1 MKSVRLF
8 LLVCLC
14 VIGAACAAPH
24 GWALESGA
32 SELEERPGCATAREL
47 LEALNRDEGGT
58 VTVAGDIRW
67 DLETPVEVTRPVTV
81 ELGDFGIFVPE
92 EITFRVA
99 GPVLFTGSGTSRP
112 LRAGEGGFPFAGG
125 VGGAAG
131 GEHGTAVRA
140 YSLNWEFPEISARG
154 TGATAVDLLGDGPM
168 ELLGG
173 WFRAEGS
180 GSVAVRSERP
190 VRLIFCRAEA
200 EGAAVLSTGEVILD
214 GSRVSPE
221 LPGART
227 IQRTAVPAHR
237 IRENG
242 LCAAMG
248 TDRAGV
254 EELWED
260 SLGGRAQFYAYD
272 TAEREPAQLFSV
284 PMAPVS
290 FPETLSGDYE
300 AACAPLAPEW
310 FPLELAPFL
319 VTIHA
324 VGENQPFLMDAQDAG
339 AGAYVRFFREI
350 TGADRLTL
358 WVSEDGGKSW
368 RGAEEYSGSAVLS
381 TGAQVEGLEWNRT
394 YLFQLA
400 VEGGPMAGRSNVL
413 EFPLYDDYHVN
424 GGGSRDDDDRGDL
437 GELPA
442 GDFLV
447 PPPESSPGESVS
459 SPGPETW
466 ENLPPPSAE
475 PRESAARP
483 ATGTGESAA
492 EPSGGSGL
500 AVQALP
506 APEPEKAAPALWPF
520 LLGGALALAAG
531 AAVLGLRSHR
541 PGRHGK
547 RRKGGG
553 RP

>member
-99 GPVLFTGSGTSRP
+99 GPVLFTGSGTSRT
-112 LRAGEGGFPFAGG
+112 LLEAEGGFSFEGG
-125 VGGAAG
+125 VAAEAV
-131 GEHGTAVRA
+131 GEHCTAVRA

-248 TDRAGV
+248 TDRV
-254 EELWED
+254 
-260 SLGGRAQFYAYD
+260 
-272 TAEREPAQLFSV
+272 
-284 PMAPVS
+284 
-290 FPETLSGDYE
+290 
-300 AACAPLAPEW
+300 
-310 FPLELAPFL
+310 
-319 VTIHA
+319 
-324 VGENQPFLMDAQDAG
+324 
-339 AGAYVRFFREI
+339 
-350 TGADRLTL
+350 
-358 WVSEDGGKSW
+358 
-368 RGAEEYSGSAVLS
+368 
-381 TGAQVEGLEWNRT
+381 
-394 YLFQLA
+394 
-400 VEGGPMAGRSNVL
+400 
-413 EFPLYDDYHVN
+413 
-424 GGGSRDDDDRGDL
+424 
-437 GELPA
+437 
-442 GDFLV
+442 
-447 PPPESSPGESVS
+447 
-459 SPGPETW
+459 
-466 ENLPPPSAE
+466 
-475 PRESAARP
+475 
-483 ATGTGESAA
+483 
-492 EPSGGSGL
+492 
-500 AVQALP
+500 
-506 APEPEKAAPALWPF
+506 
-520 LLGGALALAAG
+520 
-531 AAVLGLRSHR
+531 
-541 PGRHGK
+541 
-547 RRKGGG
+547 
-553 RP
+553 

>member
-112 LRAGEGGFPFAGG
+112 LLEAEGGFSFEGG
-125 VGGAAG
+125 VAAEAV
-131 GEHGTAVRA
+131 GEHCTAVRA

-300 AACAPLAPEW
+300 AACVSLAPEW

-447 PPPESSPGESVS
+447 PPPESSQGESVS

>member
-14 VIGAACAAPH
+14 VIGAACAAPC

-81 ELGDFGIFVPE
+81 ELGYFGIFVPE

-112 LRAGEGGFPFAGG
+112 LLEAEGGFSFEGG
-125 VGGAAG
+125 VAAEAV
-131 GEHGTAVRA
+131 GEHCTAVRA

-154 TGATAVDLLGDGPM
+154 PGATAVDLLGDGPM

-214 GSRVSPE
+214 GSRVNPE
-221 LPGART
+221 PPGART

-237 IRENG
+237 VRENG
-242 LCAAMG
+242 LCAALG
-248 TDRAGV
+248 TGRAGL

-447 PPPESSPGESVS
+447 PPPESSRGESVS
-459 SPGPETW
+459 SPGPGVS
-466 ENLPPPSAE
+466 ENSPPPSAE

-483 ATGTGESAA
+483 ATGTGESTA
-492 EPSGGSGL
+492 ESSGGSGL

-506 APEPEKAAPALWPF
+506 VPEPEKAAPALWPF